1 MYLDLLKDT
10 IRDSYDLGP
19 SMVFIAVQCWLE
31 SRGVK
36 PSTEGLSEITIVD
49 RVSEIDTQQTISQ
62 KELQALRFAQAELDA
77 LYAEGVDNWDGYQ
90 YAMDSL
96 ND

>member
-1 MYLDLLKDT
+1 ME
-10 IRDSYDLGP
+10 I
-19 SMVFIAVQCWLE
+19 
-31 SRGVK
+31 
-36 PSTEGLSEITIVD
+36 EITD
-49 RVSEIDTQQTISQ
+49 RHSELDEQKTITQR
-62 KELQALRFAQAELDA
+62 ELQELRFAKAELDA